1 MVNKTAAEKACPAL
15 SELAGMFTFL
25 NVFTLSNV
33 KDKMIFFLF
42 AGIMIMLPMI
52 AYHLE
57 NTGDFVDKIGKP
69 KILKGTR
76 ESRKP
81 GSWVLNPTITA
92 EIVLASVLNIYDN
105 LLP

>member
-25 NVFTLSNV
+25 NVFDLSNV

-52 AYHLE
+52 ATIWEILGILLIKSE
-57 NTGDFVDKIGKP
+57 N
-69 KILKGTR
+69 
-76 ESRKP
+76 RK
-81 GSWVLNPTITA
+81 
-92 EIVLASVLNIYDN
+92 Y
-105 LLP
+105 